1 MAQQSHSSARTRRVE
16 IRLRPEERFAVP
28 LSDGYSVYSALLS
41 ALESADADAS
51 ARVHD
56 SQIGS
61 LHTSG
66 LQGVF
71 GDSDRSHHKLAL
83 PNEEYRLSIGI
94 TDPEDEAI
102 FQALVAALVLE
113 GDSIELTNGSLRVDS
128 FESENSSHQ
137 DLLETA
143 ASFDDPSLE
152 FDFETATCI
161 EEAGSVTTMF
171 PVRTAV
177 FSSLLG
183 KWNRTAP
190 ENLEVDV
197 SRDAI
202 ASSVIEKPDD
212 SSYRTHSVLVNRVED
227 DDGNPRPIFRQGFS
241 GRCTYAFKD
250 ASESVENALS
260 ALALFAEYSGVGSAV
275 ARGCGNVNI
284 QVVDE

>member
-1 MAQQSHSSARTRRVE
+1 MAQQPHSSARTRRVE
-16 IRLRPEERFAVP
+16 IRLRPKNRFAVP

-41 ALESADADAS
+41 ALESFDADAS
-51 ARVHD
+51 ARIHD
-56 SQIGS
+56 SPIGS

-71 GDSDRSHHKLAL
+71 GDSDRSHHKLVL
-83 PNEEYRLSIGI
+83 PNEEYQLSIGI
-94 TDPEDEAI
+94 TDPEDETI
-102 FQALVAALVLE
+102 FQALVSALVLE
-113 GDSIELTNGSLRVDS
+113 GDSIKLTNGSLRVES

-137 DLLETA
+137 KLLETA
-143 ASFDDPSLE
+143 AEFDDPMLE
-152 FDFETATCI
+152 FEFRTATCI

-177 FSSLLG
+177 FPSLLG

-190 ENLEVDV
+190 EEFELDV
-197 SRDAI
+197 SRNTI

-212 SSYRTHSVLVNRVED
+212 SSYRTHSVLVNRVEG

-241 GRCTYAFKD
+241 GRCTYAFKG
-250 ASESVENALS
+250 ASESVENALT

-275 ARGCGNVNI
+275 ARGCGDVH
-284 QVVDE
+284 VEVSD